1 MIEKMN
7 TFGCDNCQK
16 GVKNIMGGIL
26 VHVERN
32 GKLDGTVNEKW
43 CLDCIRGT
51 GTEREM
57 REKV

>member
-1 MIEKMN
+1 MN

-16 GVKNIMGGIL
+16 GVENITDGIL